1 MASNDPRKKKVILM
15 TPAQEQAIAEA
26 REKIAKEA
34 APEETDTQAKKNV
47 AGEIDRTLWDDIVG
61 AAGKVASG
69 ATFGYAEE
77 LRALVRSR
85 LPEIYGDKTYEEH
98 LAEARGALEEFG
110 EAHPKTAFGLELAG
124 GAGTGGLGAAKVL
137 GMKAIQAAPKLTQYA
152 TMGGLGAGQGAV
164 AGSGYAT
171 EGERLKGAGIG
182 AAIGGPLGMAIPAA
196 IGGVSRLAMP
206 KSSAGGSAQK
216 LIQEGISLTPGQ
228 RMGGVV
234 QGLEDLATSIPI
246 AGGAIKGAQRRAIDD
261 FNRAAI
267 NRVLSPIGQKLDD
280 NTPVGRTGIDEM
292 LTKLSGAY
300 DELLPNVRFQAD
312 LRFKSEISELADMAK
327 SIEKGKFF
335 KKYLDDNVIKKLG
348 ANGEMKGESFKK
360 VESEL
365 TKKIRSYN
373 KPNASGADTDLRD
386 ALIQTRRLLREGLE
400 RSPHNTPEQG
410 QFLQKINKAWARSQI
425 VEDAAGSPS
434 ATVKTSPRMFGTEED
449 ISGVFT
455 ASDLNRAVRRAAG
468 RRKFARGKGEMQ
480 DLSDPAT
487 QRLSQ
492 TIGESGT
499 TPRALAALGLLG
511 GGAQMID
518 PVAAGLTGLAG
529 LGYTRPGQAALNW
542 ALSRGANPQFAP
554 RVARGIRGLQAPGIG
569 AGATYGGTR

>member
-1 MASNDPRKKKVILM
+1 MNE
-15 TPAQEQAIAEA
+15 QQQQAIAEV

-34 APEETDTQAKKNV
+34 APEEDDTQAKKNV

-69 ATFGYAEE
+69 ATFGYADE

-98 LAEARGALEEFG
+98 LAEARGVLDEFG

-137 GMKAIQAAPKLTQYA
+137 GMKAIQNAPKLAQYL
-152 TMGGLGAGQGAV
+152 TSGGITAGQGAV
-164 AGSGYAT
+164 AGSGYAK
-171 EGERLKGAGIG
+171 EGERLKNAAIG
-182 AAIGGPLGMAIPAA
+182 AAIGLPLGMAIPAA
-196 IGGVSRLAMP
+196 LGGVSRLVMP
-206 KSSAGGSAQK
+206 KSSAAGTAQK

-335 KKYLDDNVIKKLG
+335 KQYLDDNVIKKLG
-348 ANGEMKGESFKK
+348 ANGEMRGESFKK

-373 KPNASGADTDLRD
+373 KPQASGADTELRD

-410 QFLQKINKAWARSQI
+410 QFLQKINRAWSRSQI

-434 ATVKTSPRMFGTEED
+434 ATVRTTPSTFSFRDPED

-499 TPRALAALGLLG
+499 TPRALVALGALG
-511 GGAQMID
+511 GLAQQID
-518 PVAAGLTGLAG
+518 PVAVGLTGALAG
-529 LGYTRPGQAALNW
+529 AYTRPGQAALNW

-554 RVARGIRGLQAPGIG
+554 KLAGGIRALQAPGIG
-569 AGATYGGTR
+569 AGAIYGGRR

>member
-1 MASNDPRKKKVILM
+1 MNE
-15 TPAQEQAIAEA
+15 QQQQAIAEV

-34 APEETDTQAKKNV
+34 APEEADTQAKKNV

-69 ATFGYAEE
+69 ATFGYADE
-77 LRALVRSR
+77 LRAFVRSR

-98 LAEARGALEEFG
+98 LGEARGVLEEFG
-110 EAHPKTAFGLELAG
+110 EAHSKTAFGLELAG
-124 GAGTGGLGAAKVL
+124 GAGTGGIGAAKVL
-137 GMKAIQAAPKLTQYA
+137 GMKAIQNAPKLAQYL
-152 TMGGLGAGQGAV
+152 TSGGIGAGQGAV
-164 AGSGYAT
+164 AGSGYAK

-182 AAIGGPLGMAIPAA
+182 AAIGGPLGVAIPAA

-206 KSSAGGSAQK
+206 RSSAGGSAQK

-228 RMGGVV
+228 RMGGVT
-234 QGLEDLATSIPI
+234 QSIEDFATSLPVVGT
-246 AGGAIKGAQRRAIDD
+246 AVKGAQRRGIDD

-267 NRVLSPIGQKLDD
+267 NRALSPIGQKLDD

-300 DELLPNVRFQAD
+300 DDLLPNVRFQAD
-312 LRFKSEISELADMAK
+312 IRFRSEISELADMVK

-335 KKYLDDNVIKKLG
+335 KKYLDDNVINKLG
-348 ANGEMKGESFKK
+348 SNGEMRGETFKK

-373 KPNASGADTDLRD
+373 KPQASGADTDLRD

-410 QFLQKINKAWARSQI
+410 QFLQKINKAWSRSQI

-434 ATVKTSPRMFGTEED
+434 ATVRTTPRLFGTEED

-518 PVAAGLTGLAG
+518 PFAATLTGLAG
-529 LGYTRPGQAALNW
+529 LGYTRPGQKVINW

-554 RVARGIRGLQAPGIG
+554 KLAGGIRALQAPGIG
-569 AGATYGGTR
+569 AGAIYGGRR